1 MLFVYGILF
10 LLARSRESVPVDLTM
25 VCSREPVPFA
35 WICSRDVHALC
46 MSFVL
51 LVSSLYCKL
60 ALLFLIY
67 TILTFDIKKKEERA
81 LRNHLG
87 GGLVVRAW
95 D

>member
-1 MLFVYGILF
+1 MFMLFVYGILF
-10 LLARSRESVPVDLTM
+10 PLARSRESVPVDLTM

-60 ALLFLIY
+60 ALLLLIY
-67 TILTFDIKKKEERA
+67 IILTFDQKKKKE
-81 LRNHLG
+81 LSG
-87 GGLVVRAW
+87 TI
-95 D
+95 

>member
-10 LLARSRESVPVDLTM
+10 PLARSRESVPVDLTM

-60 ALLFLIY
+60 ALLLLIY
-67 TILTFDIKKKEERA
+67 IILTFDQKKKKE
-81 LRNHLG
+81 LSG
-87 GGLVVRAW
+87 TI
-95 D
+95 

>member
-1 MLFVYGILF
+1 MLFVYEILF
-10 LLARSRESVPVDLTM
+10 PLARSREPIPVDLTMVCSREPVPVDLTM

-46 MSFVL
+46 MSFIL
-51 LVSSLYCKL
+51 LVSSLYCKF

-67 TILTFDIKKKEERA
+67 TILTFDNKKKE
-81 LRNHLG
+81 
-87 GGLVVRAW
+87 

>member
-1 MLFVYGILF
+1 MFMLFVYVILF
-10 LLARSRESVPVDLTM
+10 PLARSRESVPVDLTM
-25 VCSREPVPFA
+25 V
-35 WICSRDVHALC
+35 CSRDVHALC

-87 GGLVVRAW
+87 GGPVVRAW

>member
-1 MLFVYGILF
+1 
-10 LLARSRESVPVDLTM
+10 M

-67 TILTFDIKKKEERA
+67 TILTFDIKKEEERA

-87 GGLVVRAW
+87 GGPVVRAW

>member
-10 LLARSRESVPVDLTM
+10 PLARSRESVPVDLTM

-60 ALLFLIY
+60 ALLLFIY
-67 TILTFDIKKKEERA
+67 IILTFDQKKKKE
-81 LRNHLG
+81 LSG
-87 GGLVVRAW
+87 TI
-95 D
+95 